1 MTNSLFL
8 VEIFELTDPNLA
20 YLLKSELMKINL
32 KKKKQSQ
39 VHMVIIIYFQF
50 SEPLTTII
58 ALKVFHRVGKI
69 DTIFIIIAFF
79 SA

>member
-32 KKKKQSQ
+32 KKKQSQ
-39 VHMVIIIYFQF
+39 VHVVIIIYFQF

-58 ALKVFHRVGKI
+58 ALKVFHRVGNI

>member
-32 KKKKQSQ
+32 KKKQSQ
-39 VHMVIIIYFQF
+39 VHVVIIIYFQF

-58 ALKVFHRVGKI
+58 ALKVFHRVGNI
-69 DTIFIIIAFF
+69 DTIFNIIAFF

>member
-1 MTNSLFL
+1 MTNFLFL

-20 YLLKSELMKINL
+20 YLLKSELRKN
-32 KKKKQSQ
+32 KKKQSW
-39 VHMVIIIYFQF
+39 VHVIIIIYFQF

-58 ALKVFHRVGKI
+58 ALKVFHRVGNI
-69 DTIFIIIAFF
+69 DTIFIIIVFF

>member
-1 MTNSLFL
+1 MTNFLFL

-20 YLLKSELMKINL
+20 YLLKSELMKII
-32 KKKKQSQ
+32 KKKSQ
-39 VHMVIIIYFQF
+39 VHVVIIFYFQF

-58 ALKVFHRVGKI
+58 ALKVFNRVGNI

>member
-20 YLLKSELMKINL
+20 YLLEWIDENN
-32 KKKKQSQ
+32 KKKSQ
-39 VHMVIIIYFQF
+39 VHVVIIIHFQF

-69 DTIFIIIAFF
+69 DTIFIIIALF

>member
-39 VHMVIIIYFQF
+39 VHIVIIIYFQF

>member
-1 MTNSLFL
+1 MDDQFL
-8 VEIFELTDPNLA
+8 IPSGNLWANNPNLA
-20 YLLKSELMKINL
+20 YLLKSELMKII
-32 KKKKQSQ
+32 KKKSQ
-39 VHMVIIIYFQF
+39 VHVVIIIYFQF

-58 ALKVFHRVGKI
+58 ALKVFHRVGNI

>member
-8 VEIFELTDPNLA
+8 VEIFELTDPNLT

-32 KKKKQSQ
+32 KKKQSQ

-50 SEPLTTII
+50 LEPLTTII

-69 DTIFIIIAFF
+69 DTIFIIIALF

>member
-1 MTNSLFL
+1 
-8 VEIFELTDPNLA
+8 
-20 YLLKSELMKINL
+20 
-32 KKKKQSQ
+32 
-39 VHMVIIIYFQF
+39 MVIIIYFQF

-58 ALKVFHRVGKI
+58 ALKVFHWVGKI

>member
-32 KKKKQSQ
+32 KKKQSQ
-39 VHMVIIIYFQF
+39 VHVVIIIYFQF

-58 ALKVFHRVGKI
+58 ALNIFHRVGNI

>member
-1 MTNSLFL
+1 M
-8 VEIFELTDPNLA
+8 EIFELTDPNLA